1 MRIALIVPGG
11 VDRTGEYRTI
21 PAVVALVK
29 QLATRHDVEVF
40 ALRQEASRG
49 EWLLHGARVHNVG
62 DPVPQLRCVSC
73 IVRGHRAQP
82 FDIVHAI
89 FGGSCGFAAVA
100 AAWWIGAPGIVHV
113 AGGELAALYDIHYGG
128 ARRLVTRQRE
138 RWTLRRASAVTA
150 ASAQILEQIAAL
162 GVAASRIPLG
172 VDLAAWP
179 VRPPAA
185 RQASE
190 PARLIHVASLNLVK
204 DQATLLRAMAALA
217 AAGVD
222 FRLDVVGEDTLGGAV
237 QSLAR
242 ELGLASRVMFHGYMT
257 QRRLHPLMSRAHV
270 NLVSSRHEAGPL
282 VVLEAA
288 IVGVPTV
295 GTAVGHLTEWSP
307 DAALAVPV
315 GDAAALAAAVGRLL
329 DDETRRQRL
338 AHEAQRR
345 ACEQDA
351 SFTAASF
358 ERLYRS
364 ARAART
370 V

>member
-1 MRIALIVPGG
+1 MRVALIVPGG
-11 VDRTGEYRTI
+11 VDRSGEYRTI
-21 PAVVALVK
+21 PAVIALVK
-29 QLATRHDVEVF
+29 QLASRHDLEVF
-40 ALRQEASRG
+40 ALRQEASPG

-62 DPVPQLRCVSC
+62 QPLPQLRCVSH
-73 IVRGHRAQP
+73 IVRGHRTQP

-100 AAWWIGAPGIVHV
+100 AARWIGAPGIVHV
-113 AGGELAALYDIHYGG
+113 AGGELAALDDIGYGG
-128 ARRLVTRQRE
+128 ARRLATRQRE

-150 ASAQILEQIAAL
+150 ASAQVLTQIAAL
-162 GVAASRIPLG
+162 GITGLRIPLG

-179 VRPPAA
+179 VRPPAV
-185 RQASE
+185 RPASE

-204 DQATLLRAMAALA
+204 DQGTLLRAMATLA
-217 AAGVD
+217 ATGVD

-242 ELGLASRVMFHGYMT
+242 ELGLASKVVFHGYVT
-257 QRRLHPLMSRAHV
+257 QRRLHPLMTRAHV

-282 VVLEAA
+282 VLLEAA
-288 IVGVPTV
+288 VAGVPTV
-295 GTAVGHLTEWSP
+295 GTAVGHLAEWSP

-315 GDAAALAAAVGRLL
+315 GDSAALAAAVGRLL
-329 DDETRRQRL
+329 DDETLRRSL

-351 SFTAASF
+351 SYTAASF

-370 V
+370 E

>member
-1 MRIALIVPGG
+1 MRIALVVPGG
-11 VDRTGEYRTI
+11 VDRSAEYRTI
-21 PAVVALVK
+21 PAVLALIK
-29 QLATRHDVEVF
+29 QLASRHDVEVF
-40 ALRQEASRG
+40 ALRQEASPG
-49 EWLLHGARVHNVG
+49 EWLLHGVRVHNVG
-62 DPVPQLRCVSC
+62 DPLPHLRCVSSV
-73 IVRGHRAQP
+73 VRGHRGRP

-89 FGGSCGFAAVA
+89 FGGGCGFAAVA
-100 AAWWIGAPGIVHV
+100 AARWIGAPGIVHV
-113 AGGELAALYDIHYGG
+113 AGGELAALDDIGYGG
-128 ARRLVTRQRE
+128 ARGLVTRQRE

-162 GVAASRIPLG
+162 GVAASRVPLG

-179 VRPPAA
+179 IRPPAA

-204 DQATLLRAMAALA
+204 DQVTLLRAMAALA

-222 FRLDVVGEDTLGGAV
+222 FRLDVVGEDTLGGAI
-237 QSLAR
+237 QSFAR
-242 ELGLASRVMFHGYMT
+242 KLDLESKVSFHGYMT
-257 QRRLHPLMSRAHV
+257 QRRLHPLMTRAHV
-270 NLVSSRHEAGPL
+270 NLVSSRHEAGPV

-288 IVGVPTV
+288 VAGVPTV

-307 DAALAVPV
+307 DAALAVPI
-315 GDAAALAAAVGRLL
+315 GDSAALAAGVVSLL
-329 DDETRRQRL
+329 DDETLRRRL

-351 SFTAASF
+351 SYTATSF

-370 V
+370 E